1 MCVII
6 IKQKGK
12 VVPSSVLKSSA
23 RINPHGLGIVWL
35 DTLKVS
41 YHESKE
47 YNVLETDFDP
57 WCDVAY
63 MYLLETLY

>member
-1 MCVII
+1 MFGCILRGHKYNCPWI
-6 IKQKGK
+6 
-12 VVPSSVLKSSA
+12 
-23 RINPHGLGIVWL
+23 RFENIVWIMG
-35 DTLKVS
+35 DWGEEGGEEKDRKCSV
-41 YHESKE
+41 KIP